1 MTKAH
6 TKSEIISFRTPT
18 EPFQTWQVDLFGP
31 LPITQKGNAY
41 IFTAVDMFSKLL
53 FCVPLLSSDS
63 VTVSH
68 ALFQL
73 VCTFGVCDCV
83 ISDKGSEFISQC
95 TDQLCKILEVNQNFT
110 PSFIHHCLGLCER
123 THRTVAERLTSYTKK
138 GIQWDNMLPAI
149 TFSFNISPSDS
160 TKYSPYEVV
169 YGFRPKF
176 PLSVSKFGIDLNSL
190 HSDYHSYMN
199 QQIDKLKLIREEA
212 VVNAQKASEIM
223 KERENKK
230 RQIHLNLTLVI
241 LKRAI
246 TNSEPTSNVVSDE
259 PNSKPSVNNNLRT
272 RPVRQIRK
280 PMRYRSELGNISE
293 STVADTSSSEQTD
306 NTFYKVKRILAQR
319 KRNECYEYLVQYK
332 GEPAQ
337 NAIWTVEN
345 QLNEAAKQSIIKRPP
360 PVID

>member
-1 MTKAH
+1 
-6 TKSEIISFRTPT
+6 
-18 EPFQTWQVDLFGP
+18 
-31 LPITQKGNAY
+31 
-41 IFTAVDMFSKLL
+41 
-53 FCVPLLSSDS
+53 
-63 VTVSH
+63 
-68 ALFQL
+68 
-73 VCTFGVCDCV
+73 
-83 ISDKGSEFISQC
+83 
-95 TDQLCKILEVNQNFT
+95 
-110 PSFIHHCLGLCER
+110 
-123 THRTVAERLTSYTKK
+123 
-138 GIQWDNMLPAI
+138 MLPAI

-176 PLSVSKFGIDLNSL
+176 PLSVSKLGIDLNSL

-230 RQIHLNLTLVI
+230 TNPLKLNIGDFVYMLKEVVGPGKKLQPKYSGPYVVHEILSPHIVKLREKDSGKLFKNPVHLDRLKIAFVRAPNPTNYFIPISVKNEQTLNEI
-241 LKRAI
+241 EKRAI

-259 PNSKPSVNNNLRT
+259 PNSEPSVNNNLRT

-332 GEPAQ
+332 
-337 NAIWTVEN
+337 
-345 QLNEAAKQSIIKRPP
+345 R
-360 PVID
+360 

>member
-1 MTKAH
+1 
-6 TKSEIISFRTPT
+6 
-18 EPFQTWQVDLFGP
+18 
-31 LPITQKGNAY
+31 
-41 IFTAVDMFSKLL
+41 MFSKLL

-95 TDQLCKILEVNQNFT
+95 TNQLCKILEVNQNFT
-110 PSFIHHCLGLCER
+110 LSLIHHCLGLCER
-123 THRTVAERLTSYTKK
+123 THRTVAERLTPYTKK
-138 GIQWDNMLPAI
+138 GIQWGNMLPAI

-176 PLSVSKFGIDLNSL
+176 PLSVSKLGIDHNSL

-212 VVNAQKASEIM
+212 VVNAQKNPVHLDRLNIAFVRSPNPAKYFIPISVKDEQTLNEIE
-223 KERENKK
+223 KG
-230 RQIHLNLTLVI
+230 
-241 LKRAI
+241 AI

-259 PNSKPSVNNNLRT
+259 PNNEPSVINNLRT

-280 PMRYRSELGNISE
+280 PMWYRSELGNISE
-293 STVADTSSSEQTD
+293 ITVADTSSSEQTD
-306 NTFYKVKRILAQR
+306 NPFYKVKRILAQR
-319 KRNECYEYLVQYK
+319 KRNECYKYLVQYK

-360 PVID
+360 PVIS

>member
-31 LPITQKGNAY
+31 LPITQKERIY
-41 IFTAVDMFSKLL
+41 FTAVDMFSKLL

-83 ISDKGSEFISQC
+83 ISDQGSKFISQC

-123 THRTVAERLTSYTKK
+123 THRTVAERLTPYTKK
-138 GIQWDNMLPAI
+138 GIQ
-149 TFSFNISPSDS
+149 
-160 TKYSPYEVV
+160 
-169 YGFRPKF
+169 
-176 PLSVSKFGIDLNSL
+176 
-190 HSDYHSYMN
+190 
-199 QQIDKLKLIREEA
+199 
-212 VVNAQKASEIM
+212 
-223 KERENKK
+223 
-230 RQIHLNLTLVI
+230 
-241 LKRAI
+241 AI

-259 PNSKPSVNNNLRT
+259 PNSEPSVNNNLRT
-272 RPVRQIRK
+272 RPVRQIRQ

-293 STVADTSSSEQTD
+293 STLADTLSSEQTD